1 MSAYDWYAIR
11 LRPQHRLEF
20 QVLHA
25 LTQRE
30 HAAMVPFETR
40 WEKRKNSRG
49 MVAEQRYPI
58 FPCYIF
64 AQFCT
69 YRDFWLSKEAINQR
83 AIDIGKHPPIVG
95 LVGYGSKPAKL
106 SRTDV
111 SMLQAISLP
120 RMSEVSLYKA
130 IRAGE
135 RASIVARGHPFQGHD
150 VTVNEVTRTKCTVLL
165 NMLGSMRVIEIDAS
179 ALEAA

>member
-11 LRPQHRLEF
+11 VRPQHRLEF

-30 HAAMVPFETR
+30 HQAMVPAEEK
-40 WEKRKNSRG
+40 WEKRKNRRVRG
-49 MVAEQRYPI
+49 SFPI
-58 FPCYIF
+58 FPCYVF

-69 YRDFWLSKEAINQR
+69 YRDFWLTKEFINQR
-83 AIDIGKHPPIVG
+83 AIQVGKHPPIVG

-106 SRTDV
+106 SRTEV
-111 SMLQAISLP
+111 SMLHALSSTPGTEISLG
-120 RMSEVSLYKA
+120 KA
-130 IRAGE
+130 LRRSGK
-135 RASIVARGHPFQGHD
+135 ASIVAQGHPFEGHV
-150 VTVNEVTRTKCTVLL
+150 VTVDEITRTKCRVLL
-165 NMLGSMRVIEIDAS
+165 SMLGSMRVIEIDAN

>member
-11 LRPQHRLEF
+11 VRPQHRLEF

-25 LTQRE
+25 LHQRE
-30 HAAMVPFETR
+30 HQAMVPAEEK
-40 WEKRKNSRG
+40 WEKRKNRRVRG
-49 MVAEQRYPI
+49 SYPI
-58 FPCYIF
+58 FPCYVF

-69 YRDFWLSKEAINQR
+69 YRDFWLTKEFINQR
-83 AIDIGKHPPIVG
+83 ALDIGKRPPIVG

-120 RMSEVSLYKA
+120 RMSEVNLHKA
-130 IRAGE
+130 LRDGS
-135 RASIVARGHPFQGHD
+135 RASVVARGHPLEGHT
-150 VTVNEVTRTKCTVLL
+150 VTVDSITRNKCKVLL
-165 NMLGSMRVIEIDAS
+165 NFLGSMKVVEIDVN